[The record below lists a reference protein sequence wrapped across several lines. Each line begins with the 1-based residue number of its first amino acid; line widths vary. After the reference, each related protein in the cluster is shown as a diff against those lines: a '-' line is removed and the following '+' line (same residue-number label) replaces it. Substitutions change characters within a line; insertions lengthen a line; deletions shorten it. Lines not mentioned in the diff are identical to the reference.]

1 MPSMID
7 IDFDKKEL
15 SSKKYK
21 NIKELKRAPIRN
33 IIQTVTK
40 MEPSINKEYLSKWL
54 FDEYYSHK
62 MKGSLTNRLKNISNN
77 ICYDYIISKCFDNID
92 LLNNSK
98 TNNILNDNFQN
109 IIKSLYEI
117 DACGNGCFIDYLIRR
132 IICELKVEKFEDRRA
147 DEICCGVRE
156 HDDDCYTID
165 SNEKLWQFKSD
176 SLQNWCIYEQIDI
189 NSNIINKIENG
200 DFFIEMD
207 RKNEWLKIKYKN
219 IIGYVRYLVPNM
231 YDIVLPKKISGDFNN
246 YIKNKYF
253 IEHIDKHYCRR
264 GCKSKCIKIDFKNEC
279 ELICIFPYCQNLCY
293 VKAQNTLKYKTKN
306 ILKEIYIT
314 SIAHRES
321 FHDFVYQDNFDK
333 IINILDKCEE
343 ENFINPLID
352 LCKNLVEYKNNILCN
367 PCLGSKETPIQ
378 ADCDLVIDDYL
389 IDIKVAKNNSKY
401 EILQLLGYA
410 SMLKYNKKYNI
421 RVNNI
426 CILNILNCQYIV
438 YNIENISD
446 NNLFK
451 FIQLLTTNII
461 NKQ

>member
-1 MPSMID
+1 MSSWID
-7 IDFDKKEL
+7 IDFDKIKL
-15 SSKKYK
+15 YSKKYK
-21 NIKELKRAPIRN
+21 NIKELKQAPMRN
-33 IIQTVTK
+33 IIQVVTK
-40 MEPSINKEYLSKWL
+40 MKPSINKEYLSKWL

-62 MKGSLTNRLKNISNN
+62 MKGALTNRLKYISNN

-117 DACGNGCFIDYLIRR
+117 DARGTGCFIDYLIRR
-132 IICELKVEKFEDRRA
+132 IICEIKEEKFEDRRA
-147 DEICCGVRE
+147 DEICNGVRE
-156 HDDDCYTID
+156 HYDDVYTID
-165 SNEKLWQFKSD
+165 SNEKLWQFKSN
-176 SLQNWCIYEQIDI
+176 SLNFWCISELMDI
-189 NSNIINKIENG
+189 NSNVINGIEDG
-200 DFFIEMD
+200 DFFIEID

-219 IIGYVRYLVPNM
+219 TIGYVRYLVPNM
-231 YDIVLPKKISGDFNN
+231 YDIVLPKKISGDYNN

-253 IEHIDKHYCRR
+253 IEHIDKHYCIR
-264 GCKSKCIKIDFKNEC
+264 GCKNKCIKIDFKNEC
-279 ELICIFPYCQNLCY
+279 ELKCIFPYCQNLCY
-293 VKAQNTLKYKTKN
+293 VKTQNTLKHKTKD
-306 ILKEIYIT
+306 ILKDIYIT

-321 FHDFVYQDNFDK
+321 FQDFVYQDNFDK

-352 LCKNLVEYKNNILCN
+352 LCKKLVKCKNNILCN
-367 PCLGSKETPIQ
+367 PCLGSKETPIP

-451 FIQLLTTNII
+451 FIELLT
-461 NKQ
+461 NKYN